1 MIRMSHLTLS
11 NVALTHQTKKEW
23 SSSKYQT
30 ILQLADFPLDHISP
44 VNPCKKVKHSEKYK
58 NGENL
63 SCLKKINVSL
73 ILQRQSQI
81 FTKSTATS
89 MWLYWYFSWVRLR
102 VLYTLMW
109 CLLMRC
115 KWRIFM
121 GLSYD
126 RCRFWLWLGLSQDWC
141 LRCRLITLWI
151 TLGWKLLWSWTECS

>member
-102 VLYTLMW
+102 VLCTLMSS
-109 CLLMRC
+109 LLM
-115 KWRIFM
+115 
-121 GLSYD
+121 LSRPQNSIRSLYE
-126 RCRFWLWLGLSQDWC
+126 RLMLWHQLELSQDWC

-151 TLGWKLLWSWTECS
+151 HLGWKLLWSWTECS